1 MNKES
6 SASDNTKYQFKIQK
20 NSGFQQ
26 YISTIQSSDEK
37 HSSIMTV

>member
-6 SASDNTKYQFKIQK
+6 SASDNTKYQFQIQK

-26 YISTIQSSDEK
+26 YTSTIQSSDEK